1 MVSMLNFYMIPH
13 SQTYGKWAA
22 SALQT
27 TVSMGRGHYC
37 ACQLAAL
44 VQKFLDDHT
53 FLPVNP
59 YGDWNQTMLIDEDLS
74 NDINLYLQEIG
85 KDISVKKVVNFLARE
100 EVKQKHGI
108 TKAISERTA
117 CWYLNALGYQFCT
130 AKKGQ
135 YADGHEHK
143 DIVYYRDHTF
153 LPQWKALEAQMEN
166 WSKRMRRNMVHSL
179 VEKQSYLG

>member
-1 MVSMLNFYMIPH
+1 
-13 SQTYGKWAA
+13 
-22 SALQT
+22 
-27 TVSMGRGHYC
+27 MGRGRYC

-85 KDISVKKVVNFLARE
+85 KDISVKKVVNFLAQE

-108 TKAISERTA
+108 TKAISEQTA
-117 CWYLNALGYQFCT
+117 RWYLNALGYPFCT
-130 AKKGQ
+130 AK
-135 YADGHEHK
+135 
-143 DIVYYRDHTF
+143 V
-153 LPQWKALEAQMEN
+153 
-166 WSKRMRRNMVHSL
+166 NMQTGMSTKMSL
-179 VEKQSYLG
+179 LSGSHILTTVESP